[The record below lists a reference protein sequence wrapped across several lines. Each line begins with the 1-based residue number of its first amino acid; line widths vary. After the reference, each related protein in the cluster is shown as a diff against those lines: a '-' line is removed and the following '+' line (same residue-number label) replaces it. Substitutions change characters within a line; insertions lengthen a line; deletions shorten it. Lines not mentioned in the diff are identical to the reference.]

1 MLRLFLMHE
10 SWKNCKTWVC
20 PPEGWIKRRTVK
32 VSSDTKRA
40 TAARLQLRFLII
52 MLSSSWSE
60 SYWEALLKFSS
71 NKICMLHAAPVL
83 HTHTNLTFTHPHVRL
98 LPTQSICDF
107 VAFRSCT
114 VQLDADKALED
125 EQNVKQSR
133 KEQIDTSI
141 RSIWVFWRL
150 LPVVMSGDQSPGV
163 EGQSLAG

>member
-1 MLRLFLMHE
+1 
-10 SWKNCKTWVC
+10 
-20 PPEGWIKRRTVK
+20 
-32 VSSDTKRA
+32 
-40 TAARLQLRFLII
+40 
-52 MLSSSWSE
+52 
-60 SYWEALLKFSS
+60 
-71 NKICMLHAAPVL
+71 MLHAAPVL

-141 RSIWVFWRL
+141 RSIWVFSRL